1 MFELKLHEITSILPL
16 LVGIKQKVLPYAIC
30 EGFTPG
36 RVLVDRREDPQTA
49 LIWTAMGYFCLAGEP
64 TKARNLPNISRVL
77 TETFIPALHATGE
90 IGLILITS
98 TEAWKEYL
106 PSLLPGRKVIEIY
119 RRTFTFDPSRF
130 SARGN
135 WRSHIP
141 PGFCLQPVDA
151 VLAKQ
156 AGALAG
162 WASFDD
168 FLTNGIG
175 FALLEGDK
183 LASICTSAFTS
194 RESVE
199 IEIHTSEDYRRRGF
213 AMLTASALIEK
224 CLSSGKQPN
233 WECFWDN
240 EPSTALAGKL
250 GFSPLQDYP
259 VYYWKEKCIATTAG
273 TAEAAQDIK

>member
-1 MFELKLHEITSILPL
+1 MIELKVNEFTSILPL

-30 EGFTPG
+30 EGFSPG
-36 RVLVDRREDPQTA
+36 HVFVDRRENPQTA

-64 TKARNLPNISRVL
+64 TQARNLPNISRML
-77 TETFIPALHATGE
+77 TETFITAMHATRE

-141 PGFCLQPVDA
+141 PGFRLQPVDA
-151 VLAKQ
+151 VMAKQ

-162 WASFDD
+162 WASSDD

-183 LASICTSAFTS
+183 TASICTSAFTS
-194 RESVE
+194 RERVE
-199 IEIHTSEDYRRRGF
+199 IEIHTAEGY
-213 AMLTASALIEK
+213 
-224 CLSSGKQPN
+224 QPH
-233 WECFWDN
+233 
-240 EPSTALAGKL
+240 
-250 GFSPLQDYP
+250 
-259 VYYWKEKCIATTAG
+259 
-273 TAEAAQDIK
+273 